1 MIRSG
6 FPFENKKENY
16 FPKLNTIF
24 GLQRMTITWNNSR
37 WSKEWITRLRPR
49 CPVFESRWFF
59 SLGKE
64 ISTPLEEKDAKGLGS
79 ITSGTIL
86 YSAEVR
92 GVEPTEIGWNQDN
105 YYSKTTHILDSNVP
119 HNLIRIARSPNLVFS
134 NKEMKK
140 IMIHSIPREN
150 KRFRQ
155 SSGLCIGIRRSFLC
169 IHYACAIIVCILS
182 VVGFGG
188 ISLKNITCIT
198 ISKNVEDHRL
208 KNPAQAIFFVDEK
221 ICSPYNCVSEPA
233 FSMYVELPSKQKIHN
248 YRIVRYNNDLSSLSI
263 LRHAT

>member
-1 MIRSG
+1 
-6 FPFENKKENY
+6 
-16 FPKLNTIF
+16 
-24 GLQRMTITWNNSR
+24 MTITWNNSR